1 MQVIISPQIEIM
13 RDAIAVFFTLI
24 NVNVKPEMA
33 LALLNYFVSRNF
45 AVDQVK
51 VCMQPVVL

>member
-1 MQVIISPQIEIM
+1 MIISPQIEIM

-33 LALLNYFVSRNF
+33 LALLNYFVSRNL
-45 AVDQVK
+45 AVDQVNF
-51 VCMQPVVL
+51 VCSK